1 MDLFLCCKLALDNPS
16 GYVHMS
22 IDLKMHLRL
31 HLIEF

>member
-1 MDLFLCCKLALDNPS
+1 MDLIFWRKLDLDSPL